1 MKSKPIESVM
11 PAWQSVVL
19 VCKECRKRSNGPKG
33 LKSKPMA
40 SEIKRAAR
48 DIEPRPRIVLTNC
61 LGLCPKGAATI
72 AVVGSNVATR
82 ALAVTSL
89 KQAGQ
94 GALSLLAPMGQ

>member
-1 MKSKPIESVM
+1 MRSPEELALS
-11 PAWQSVVL
+11 WDQLVV
-19 VCKECRKRSNGPKG
+19 VCRDCRKRSNGPKG

-48 DIEPRPRIVLTNC
+48 DIKPRPRIVLTNC
-61 LGLCPKGAATI
+61 LGLCPKGAATT

-89 KQAGQ
+89 EQAGR
-94 GALSLLAPMGQ
+94 GALSLLAPTGQ